1 MRQHHRL
8 RRSVTFLLWILWA
21 LAGAHP
27 AVAQNIQ
34 TGPFRLNLGFMAG
47 ADFRDNA
54 NLSENHPKADVLL
67 TVGPTLSGGVFLPFA
82 GGEEFTLTLAATYSH
97 SVTGVQGDS
106 FGAPLTAALVLPIYV
121 AEWSVVLSDTFTY
134 QNDPLGTTFAAN
146 QAQVDQYVNTASASA
161 TRQLGKFSA
170 TFAAQR
176 TDDFYPS
183 DPSLEQ
189 VDYVFSFTPAYFF
202 REGFSVFI
210 RSAYGINDL
219 SDPTLRDSTGY
230 SVDLGLNGQ
239 ITKSLNGTVS
249 LGWSH
254 LDLAATKTNGVQS
267 IDGVDAAVSLS
278 YTHPL
283 RPNTTHTLSFFH
295 SPGITLGLE
304 NSSIQETTGFNYTLA
319 RRLNRYMTLAP
330 SVGWTHLK
338 SLSGSTEIADVIIV
352 GISLQRQFTKKLT
365 GSLAYQYQTRNSNL
379 SGQSYD
385 VNEVTVNMNYTF

>member
-1 MRQHHRL
+1 MRQHHKL
-8 RRSVTFLLWILWA
+8 RRSVTFLLWILRT
-21 LAGAHP
+21 LAVAHP
-27 AVAQNIQ
+27 AIAQNIL
-34 TGPFRLNLGFMAG
+34 TGPFRLNLGFTAG

-54 NLSENHPKADVLL
+54 NLSENHPKTDVLM
-67 TVGPTLSGGVFLPFA
+67 TIGPTLSGGVFLPFA

-97 SVTGVQGDS
+97 SLTGVQSDT

-121 AEWSVVLSDTFTY
+121 AEWNVVLSDNFSY
-134 QNDPLGTTFAAN
+134 QNDPLATTFAAN
-146 QAQVDQYVNTASASA
+146 RAQVTQYVNTASGSA

-202 REGFSVFI
+202 REGYSVFI
-210 RSAYGINDL
+210 RNSYGINNL

-254 LDLAATKTNGVQS
+254 LELAATKTNGIQS
-267 IDGVDAAVSLS
+267 IDGVDATVSMS

-295 SPGITLGLE
+295 SPGITLGLQ
-304 NSSIQETTGFNYTLA
+304 NSSIQETTGLNYTLA
-319 RRLNRYMTLAP
+319 HRLNRYMTLSP

-338 SLSGSTEIADVIIV
+338 SLSGSSEIADVIVV
-352 GISLQRQFTKKLT
+352 GIRLQRQFTKKLT
-365 GSLAYQYQTRNSNL
+365 GSFAYQYQTRSSNL

-385 VNEVTVNMNYTF
+385 VNEVTANLNYTF